1 MKAVR
6 FTQYGAPSVLELTE
20 VPVPVPAPGEA
31 LVRVAGTSF
40 NQVDAT
46 IRSGFLRDQFPLV
59 LPHIPGIDLSGTVTA
74 VGDGVE
80 SELLGQRVLAF
91 LPMNADGASAEYVVA
106 PAALLAAAPQTV
118 DLADAAALPTAGLTA
133 WQAIVEHAAVQPG
146 QRVLVNGGGGG
157 VGGIA
162 IALAKHLGAHVIA
175 TASPRSLDAVRAA
188 GADEIVDYTRTP
200 VIDSLADRVAV
211 VINLVRNS
219 PADLAALRDRIHDG
233 GVLVSTT
240 SPAEPDTARGVRAGN
255 VFVRSDS
262 DQLEDLVSL
271 LEEGVLHLDVSERHD
286 LADLQ
291 KVHAAGEQGRLRGR
305 AVIRIAN

>member
-6 FTQYGAPSVLELTE
+6 FTRYGGPDILELTE

-31 LVRVAGTSF
+31 LVRVAGTTF

-46 IRSGFLRDQFPLV
+46 IRSGFLRDQFPLA
-59 LPHIPGIDLSGTVTA
+59 LPHTPGIDVSGTVTA
-74 VGDGVE
+74 VGDGVDQ
-80 SELLGQRVLAF
+80 ELLGRRVLAF
-91 LPMNADGASAEYVVA
+91 LPMNAPGASADYVVV
-106 PAALLAAAPQTV
+106 PAALLAAAPRTV

-133 WQAIVEHAAVQPG
+133 WQAVIEHADVQPG

-162 IALAKHLGAHVIA
+162 IALAKNLGAHVIA

-200 VIDSLADRVAV
+200 VVDALAGGVDA

-219 PADLAALRDRIHDG
+219 PEELAALRDRIRHG

-240 SPAEPDTARGVRAGN
+240 SPAEPDTARDVRAGN
-255 VFVRSDS
+255 VFVRSDAE
-262 DQLEDLVSL
+262 QLGRLVTL
-271 LEEGVLHLDVSERHD
+271 LDDDVLHLDVSERHGLTD
-286 LADLQ
+286 LPT
-291 KVHAAGEQGRLRGR
+291 VHAAGEQGRLRGR
-305 AVIRIAN
+305 VVIRVAE